1 MVSIL
6 NAVRD
11 LGRLRQIYVVLVRH
25 GFADLAQRLGFGGG
39 KKPRALLAAARQAG
53 DRPHRSRHGRPPLAE
68 MRDRTVDLM
77 VAAVRQDHI
86 AVADALYALLV
97 IAALVVLANLAGDLL
112 SRFIRR

>member
-1 MVSIL
+1 
-6 NAVRD
+6 
-11 LGRLRQIYVVLVRH
+11 
-25 GFADLAQRLGFGGG
+25 
-39 KKPRALLAAARQAG
+39 
-53 DRPHRSRHGRPPLAE
+53 